1 MSRSPAHDILFE
13 PVAIGPLTARNRFYQ
28 VPHCNGMG
36 HRYPETCAAMRAV
49 KAEGGWAVVCTEET
63 EIHPSSDVSPH
74 IEGRIWD
81 DRDMPL
87 LRLVA
92 DKVHE
97 HGALAGVELA
107 HNGAHALNLYSR
119 CAPLGVSHSPVFGNP
134 MPVQARRMDKQDIR
148 DLRRWHRDAVER
160 ACRAG
165 FDLVYVYAGH
175 GLSIVSFFLS
185 RRHNDRGDEYG
196 GSLENRARLLRELV
210 EDAREAAAGRCAVAV
225 RIAMNGLFGEDGLQA
240 GAHRQ
245 ETEEIIAD
253 LAELPDLWDLSLA
266 EWEHDSATARFQEEG
281 WQEPFFHAVKQLTS
295 KPVVGVGRYTSA
307 DRMASLVRR
316 GVLDMIG
323 AARPSIA
330 DPFLPRKIEEGRYE
344 DICECIGCNICVAGD
359 YLAAPMRCTQ
369 NPSMGEEWRRGWHPE
384 RIRPKQSDKAVLV
397 VGSGPAGLEAAR
409 ALGQRGYEVT
419 LAEAGAELGGRAAR
433 EARLPGLA
441 SWIRVRD
448 YRKSQLD
455 RMANVGLYLHSRLA
469 AADVLEYGIP
479 RIAVATGCHWRRDG
493 MGGSNPS
500 GIEMRPDAPPP
511 FTPDD
516 LMALAAGD
524 AEARPLPEGGRVLV
538 WDDDHYYMAG
548 VLAEWLALRG
558 HKVCYVTAAREV
570 STWTRN
576 TMEQH
581 FIHKRLLQLGVEVRT
596 SEIVQA
602 VGAGEAE
609 AVCGFTGQ
617 RRRIGADAIVLA
629 AARQPD
635 ESLLAALRARQA
647 EWPDFG
653 IESVQAIGDALAPA
667 LIAHAVYDGRRY
679 AEEMDMPAAQ
689 IQAGLFRRE
698 GPGLAPAAGIA

>member
-13 PVAIGPLTARNRFYQ
+13 PLAIGPLTARNRFYQ
-28 VPHCNGMG
+28 APHCNGMG
-36 HRYPETCAAMRAV
+36 HRHPEACAAMRGV

-74 IEGRIWD
+74 VEGRIWD
-81 DRDMPL
+81 DRDLPF

-92 DKVHE
+92 GKIHE
-97 HGALAGVELA
+97 HGALAGIELA
-107 HNGAHALNLYSR
+107 HNGPHALNLCSR
-119 CAPLGVSHSPVFGNP
+119 SASLGVSHSPAFGGH

-148 DLRRWHRDAVER
+148 DLRRWHGDAVRR

-165 FDLVYVYAGH
+165 FDLVHVYAGH

-185 RRHNDRGDEYG
+185 RRHNDRNDEYG

-210 EDAREAAAGRCAVAV
+210 EDAREAAADRCAVAV
-225 RIAMNGLFGEDGLQA
+225 RIAMDELLGEDGL
-240 GAHRQ
+240 HK
-245 ETEEIIAD
+245 EEMEEVIASM
-253 LAELPDLWDLSLA
+253 AELPDLWDLSLA
-266 EWEHDSATARFQEEG
+266 EWANDSATARFREEG
-281 WQEPFFHAVKQLTS
+281 WQEPFICDVKRLTS

-307 DRMASLVRR
+307 DRMAGLVRR

-359 YLAAPMRCTQ
+359 FLAAPMRCTQ

-384 RIRPKQSDKAVLV
+384 RIRPKESDKAVLV
-397 VGSGPAGLEAAR
+397 VGAGPAGLEAAR
-409 ALGQRGYEVT
+409 ALGRRGYEVIV
-419 LAEAGAELGGRAAR
+419 AEAGAELGGRVAR

-455 RMANVGLYLHSRLA
+455 RMGNVGCYLHSCLA
-469 AADVLEYGIP
+469 VEDVLEHGVACV
-479 RIAVATGCHWRRDG
+479 AVATGCRWRRDG
-493 MGGSNPS
+493 MGGANPR
-500 GIEMRPDAPPP
+500 GVDVREGAAQP

-524 AEARPLPEGGRVLV
+524 AQARALPEGGRMLV
-538 WDDDHYYMAG
+538 WDDDHYYMGG
-548 VLAEWLALRG
+548 VLAEWLAMRG
-558 HKVCYVTAAREV
+558 HEVCYVTAACEV

-576 TMEQH
+576 TMEQRC
-581 FIHKRLLQLGVEVRT
+581 IQKRLLELGVEVRVNEVLRGIGPREVET
-596 SEIVQA
+596 A
-602 VGAGEAE
+602 
-609 AVCGFTGQ
+609 CGFTG
-617 RRRIGADAIVLA
+617 RRRRMGADGVVLV

-635 ESLLAALRARQA
+635 EGLLVALRERKS
-647 EWPDFG
+647 EWPDLG
-653 IESVQAIGDALAPA
+653 IERVDPVGDAFAPGM
-667 LIAHAVYDGRRY
+667 IVHAVHEGRRY
-679 AEEMDMPAAQ
+679 AEEMDMPAEQ
-689 IQAGLFRRE
+689 VEAGLFRRE
-698 GPGLAPAAGIA
+698 GPGLHAGIS